1 MRLLLKGL
9 VGMALAWLVIGFGME
24 LFFLADR
31 VHPALRVIVG
41 LGMLFLMIM
50 IAGGMCGSLL
60 SRKHH
65 DVPVYAVTFVAA
77 DDACFMIIQK
87 NVFTCHGMFSERR
100 RTEISLLLNYYEN

>member
-9 VGMALAWLVIGFGME
+9 VGMALVWLVIGFGME

-50 IAGGMCGSLL
+50 IAGGMCRFSSVTKENIMTLL
-60 SRKHH
+60 
-65 DVPVYAVTFVAA
+65 
-77 DDACFMIIQK
+77 
-87 NVFTCHGMFSERR
+87 FTPLHLWRLYDYSK
-100 RTEISLLLNYYEN
+100 

>member
-1 MRLLLKGL
+1 MRNKSVRLLLRGV
-9 VGMALAWLVIGFGME
+9 VGMIMLWLVIYFGME

-60 SRKHH
+60 SRKK
-65 DVPVYAVTFVAA
+65 T
-77 DDACFMIIQK
+77 
-87 NVFTCHGMFSERR
+87 S
-100 RTEISLLLNYYEN
+100 